1 MKNIVIN
8 PLIRYIQA
16 NNPNY
21 SDTKIAE
28 IRYGLV
34 SIYILITKLVFIFL
48 LSILLNIENQV
59 IFFTLIYTGIRS
71 FSFGFFSLFP
81 KEKNRKGR

>member
-48 LSILLNIENQV
+48 LSILLNLE
-59 IFFTLIYTGIRS
+59 
-71 FSFGFFSLFP
+71 LF
-81 KEKNRKGR
+81 

>member
-8 PLIRYIQA
+8 PLIRYIQT

-48 LSILLNIENQV
+48 LSISK
-59 IFFTLIYTGIRS
+59 IRL
-71 FSFGFFSLFP
+71 FSLHLFILEYEVFP
-81 KEKNRKGR
+81 LDYILIKVRIV